1 MRLLREFFSIL
12 KLDVV
17 LFIFL
22 LALVFILIA
31 MKVNKQMRYASFLVI
46 SAYVIC
52 TILNVAAFV
61 AFMWYFALP
70 VGLLIGDL
78 VGRWVEKQ
86 VDIATEEEQ
95 KGGYGL
101 TKQQRLEQI
110 EQYILK
116 ASPVELNRVKKFQEQ
131 PVKFQKA
138 MFMTAV
144 TVIGFLISIAVSV
157 V

>member
-1 MRLLREFFSIL
+1 MRLLHEYFSIL

-17 LFIFL
+17 LLVFL
-22 LALVFILIA
+22 FALVLIMIA
-31 MKVNKQMRYASFLVI
+31 MKVNRQMRYASFLVV

-78 VGRWVEKQ
+78 VSRWVKKQ
-86 VDIATEEEQ
+86 LEVATEEEQ

-131 PVKFQKA
+131 PVKFQRT

-144 TVIGFLISIAVSV
+144 TVMGFLISIAISV